1 MDLEKETELIQ
12 KTQQDLANF
21 TQIYDLYVKDV
32 YRFIYSMVNNKTEAE
47 DITSET
53 FLKALE
59 NIKNY
64 KITPGKSIK
73 AWLFTIS
80 KNIIFNKYKKDIW
93 AVVDQEIF
101 ENVQEKDDSILD
113 KVCDQD
119 ILNRVTK
126 YIDTEFDKV
135 VKNIIKLKLWDD
147 LTFEEIAEL
156 MQLKTSTVKMKYYRA
171 IEKLKQNF
179 VI

>member
-1 MDLEKETELIQ
+1 MDLNNEVELIKQ
-12 KTQQDLANF
+12 AQQDLSNF
-21 TQIYDLYVKDV
+21 TKLYDMYVKDV
-32 YRFIYSMVNNKTEAE
+32 YRFIYSKLGDKAEAQ

-59 NIKNY
+59 NIKDY

-80 KNIIFNKYKKDIW
+80 KNIIFSKYKKNIW
-93 AVVDQEIF
+93 ANIDQEIF
-101 ENVQEKDDSILD
+101 ENIQDQDDSILD
-113 KVCDQD
+113 KACDQD
-119 ILNRVTK
+119 ILNRVIK
-126 YIDTEFDKV
+126 YIDEEFDKV
-135 VKNIIKLKLWDD
+135 VKDIIRLKLWDD

-171 IEKLKQNF
+171 IQKLKQNF